1 MTERNGRRRS
11 EQVRRKL
18 NQESQSSVR
27 QAARRAVDPP
37 VIQTRGRKG
46 LNGTE
51 ETVSAVKRHLK
62 PGWRL
67 LSFALVVGLS
77 YFLLTAFRSPE
88 YRVSGVEISGLQR
101 LNAEEV
107 LGSLNIVG
115 AHIFAVQPEEIAN
128 TIAAGFPELRD
139 IQVSIALP
147 AHVSITAVERQPMF
161 TWQMSDRTM
170 WVDTEGYLIPARG
183 EASAMLTIDA
193 DALPLYQVDEDL
205 REFGSSKIIQDKT
218 IRKPGQS
225 DFMFFAQTKHIDSN
239 LLVAVLQLNAWMP
252 DESALLYQQQR
263 GLGWSDTRGWDVYIG
278 QKLESIN
285 DKMVMYE
292 TIVRNLEEEGINPSM
307 VSVEFLNAPYYRVD

>member
-1 MTERNGRRRS
+1 MKERNSRRHS

-37 VIQTRGRKG
+37 VLQTSGRKG
-46 LNGTE
+46 LKGTE
-51 ETVSAVKRHLK
+51 ETVSAVKRRFK

-67 LSFALVVGLS
+67 LSFVLVVALA
-77 YFLLTAFRSPE
+77 YCVLTAFRSPE
-88 YRVSGVEISGLQR
+88 YRISTVEISGLQR
-101 LNAEEV
+101 LSAEEV

-115 AHIFAVQPEEIAN
+115 DHIFAVQPEEIAN
-128 TIAAGFPELRD
+128 TIAASYPELRD
-139 IQVSIALP
+139 IQVNVSLP
-147 AHVSITAVERQPMF
+147 AKVTISAVERQPMF
-161 TWQMSDRTM
+161 TWQMKDRVM

-183 EASAMLTIDA
+183 SAAEMLTIDA

-205 REFGSSKIIQDKT
+205 REFGSTKIIQDKS
-218 IRKPGQS
+218 INKPGQS
-225 DFMFFAQTKHIDSN
+225 ELTFFAQTKHIDSN

-252 DESALLYQQQR
+252 EENTLLYQNQR
-263 GLGWSDTRGWDVYIG
+263 GLGWADTRGWDVYVG

-292 TIVRNLEEEGINPSM
+292 TIVRNLEEQGINPSM

>member
-1 MTERNGRRRS
+1 MKERSSRRHS

-27 QAARRAVDPP
+27 QAARRAIDPP
-37 VIQTRGRKG
+37 VLQTSGRKG
-46 LNGTE
+46 LKGTE
-51 ETVSAVKRHLK
+51 ETVSAVKRRFK

-67 LSFALVVGLS
+67 LSFAMVAALA
-77 YFLLTAFRSPE
+77 YFVLTAFRSPE
-88 YRVSGVEISGLQR
+88 YRVSTVEISGLQR
-101 LNAEEV
+101 LSPEEV

-115 AHIFAVQPEEIAN
+115 DHIFAIQPKEIVDS
-128 TIAAGFPELRD
+128 IAASYPELRD
-139 IQVSIALP
+139 IQVTVSLP
-147 AHVSITAVERQPMF
+147 AKVTITAVERQPMF
-161 TWQMSDRTM
+161 TWQMKDRLM

-183 EASAMLTIDA
+183 EAAEMLTIDA

-205 REFGSSKIIQDKT
+205 RELGSTKIIQDKS
-218 IRKPGQS
+218 IKKPGQS
-225 DFMFFAQTKHIDSN
+225 DLMFFAQTKHIDSN

-252 DESALLYQQQR
+252 NESTLLYQKQR
-263 GLGWSDTRGWDVYIG
+263 GLGWADARGWDVFVG

-292 TIVRNLEEEGINPSM
+292 TIVRNLEEQGINPSM

>member
-1 MTERNGRRRS
+1 MKERSSHRHS

-37 VIQTRGRKG
+37 VLQTSGRKG
-46 LNGTE
+46 LKGTE
-51 ETVSAVKRHLK
+51 ETVSAVKRRFK

-67 LSFALVVGLS
+67 LSFVLVVALA
-77 YFLLTAFRSPE
+77 YCVLTAFRSPE
-88 YRVSGVEISGLQR
+88 YQVSTVEISGLQR
-101 LNAEEV
+101 LSAEEV
-107 LGSLNIVG
+107 LGNLNIVG
-115 AHIFAVQPEEIAN
+115 DHIFAVQPKEIVDS
-128 TIAAGFPELRD
+128 IAASYPELRD
-139 IQVSIALP
+139 IQVTVSLP
-147 AHVSITAVERQPMF
+147 AKVSITAVERQPMF
-161 TWQMSDRTM
+161 TWKMSNRTM

-183 EASAMLTIDA
+183 EAAAMLTIDA
-193 DALPLYQVDEDL
+193 DALPLYQLDEDL
-205 REFGSSKIIQDKT
+205 CEFGSSKVIQDKT

-225 DFMFFAQTKHIDSN
+225 TMMFFAQTKHIDSN

-252 DESALLYQQQR
+252 NENTLLYQNQR
-263 GLGWSDTRGWDVYIG
+263 GLGWADARGWDVFVG

-292 TIVRNLEEEGINPSM
+292 TIVRNLEEQGINPSM

>member
-46 LNGTE
+46 LNSTE
-51 ETVSAVKRHLK
+51 EAVSAVKRHLK

-115 AHIFAVQPEEIAN
+115 AHIFAVQPEEIVNA
-128 TIAAGFPELRD
+128 IAAVYPELRD
-139 IQVSIALP
+139 IRVSISLP
-147 AHVSITAVERQPMF
+147 ARVSISVVERQPMF
-161 TWQMSDRTM
+161 TWLS
-170 WVDTEGYLIPARG
+170 IPADIVTKNMQRISRR
-183 EASAMLTIDA
+183 ETYWLNQSF
-193 DALPLYQVDEDL
+193 LYK
-205 REFGSSKIIQDKT
+205 RIKNNT
-218 IRKPGQS
+218 
-225 DFMFFAQTKHIDSN
+225 
-239 LLVAVLQLNAWMP
+239 
-252 DESALLYQQQR
+252 
-263 GLGWSDTRGWDVYIG
+263 
-278 QKLESIN
+278 
-285 DKMVMYE
+285 
-292 TIVRNLEEEGINPSM
+292 
-307 VSVEFLNAPYYRVD
+307 

>member
-1 MTERNGRRRS
+1 MTERSARRRS
-11 EQVRRKL
+11 EQVRHKL

-37 VIQTRGRKG
+37 VIQTRGRNG
-46 LNGTE
+46 LLGTE
-51 ETVSAVKRHLK
+51 ETAPAVKRRLK

-67 LSFALVVGLS
+67 LSFVLVIGLA
-77 YFLLTAFRSPE
+77 YFVLTAFRSPE
-88 YRVSGVEISGLQR
+88 YQVSNVEISGLQR

-107 LGSLNIVG
+107 LGNLNLVG
-115 AHIFAVQPEEIAN
+115 KHIFAVQPEEIAN
-128 TIAAGFPELRD
+128 VIAASYPELRD
-139 IQVSIALP
+139 IKVSISLP
-147 AHVSITAVERQPMF
+147 ARVSISVVERQPMF
-161 TWQMSDRTM
+161 TWQMSARTM

-183 EASAMLTIDA
+183 ESAQMLTIDA

-205 REFGSSKIIQDKT
+205 REYGSSKIIQDKA
-218 IRKPGQS
+218 IKKPGQS
-225 DFMFFAQTKHIDSN
+225 ELMFFTQTKHIDSN

-252 DESALLYQQQR
+252 DESTLLYQQQR
-263 GLGWSDTRGWDVYIG
+263 GLGWTDTRGWDVFIG

-292 TIVRNLEEEGINPSM
+292 TIVRELEEQGINPSM